1 LSGYGKAAAAAWN
14 ELRNLPFSG
23 GKPTGHRQP
32 SVTQPILD
40 QPRRDRAH
48 GERGQTADA
57 EAASRRRHKLL
68 FIGLF
73 PPPVNGQ
80 RVVTQCML
88 ERLSAIAEVTFYNT
102 DRFRRL
108 GPLSKPLSTLVACVI
123 LIKARLSGCT
133 TLYLAPHSGA
143 GLIYSSLVALVSRC
157 CGYAL
162 AVHYHSY
169 RNLGRYTRLMGAF
182 LAICG
187 PAALHVVLAPP
198 MARDLRRLY
207 RSARHVTVVSNT
219 TFVAPRPIERSFG
232 ARRLRIGHL
241 SNLSRKKGIGMVLD
255 CLRELRDRGVEV
267 ELWLAGPAEDSE
279 TGMLIA
285 EAQTRFGSHI
295 RYLGRLDAMDV
306 PRFYRDIDVF
316 LFPTAY
322 EHEAEPLVIVDA
334 VSAGVPVIATDRG
347 CIAYLLGITGGR
359 VLAAEDFMAET
370 VEQIAAWASDPRQLA
385 EASAQTQARFA
396 ELHGRSRRQLDG
408 VLTAIVNGRN
418 EAVGAK
424 SAEWEPPAH
433 PNPH

>member
-1 LSGYGKAAAAAWN
+1 
-14 ELRNLPFSG
+14 
-23 GKPTGHRQP
+23 
-32 SVTQPILD
+32 VTHPIPD
-40 QPRRDRAH
+40 QSHRDRAPD
-48 GERGQTADA
+48 EPGQTAGADG
-57 EAASRRRHKLL
+57 AARHRHKLL

-88 ERLSAIAEVTFYNT
+88 ERLSAIAAVTFYDT

-108 GPLSKPLSTLVACVI
+108 GALSKPLSTLIACIV
-123 LIKARLSGCT
+123 LVRARLGGCT

-143 GLIYSSLVALVSRC
+143 GLIYSCLIALAGRC

-169 RNLGRYTRLMGAF
+169 RNFGRYTRLMGVF
-182 LAICG
+182 LGICG
-187 PAALHVVLAPP
+187 PNALHVVLAPP

-207 RSARHVTVVSNT
+207 RAARHVTVVSNT
-219 TFVAPRPIERSFG
+219 TFVAPRALERRFG

-241 SNLSRKKGIGMVLD
+241 SNLSREKGIVMVLD
-255 CLRELRDRGVEV
+255 CLRELRARDIDI
-267 ELWLAGPAEDSE
+267 ELWLAGPAEDAE
-279 TGMLIA
+279 TGALIA
-285 EAQTRFGSHI
+285 EAQAAFGSHL
-295 RYLGRLDAMDV
+295 RYLGRLDAADV
-306 PRFYRDIDVF
+306 PRFYSDIDVF

-359 VLAAEDFMAET
+359 VLTAKDFV
-370 VEQIAAWASDPRQLA
+370 VESVAQLAAWANDPQQLA
-385 EASAQTQARFA
+385 EVSARTLARFA
-396 ELHGRSRRQLDG
+396 ELHGRSRQQLDS

-418 EAVGAK
+418 EAARAN
-424 SAEWEPPAH
+424 STEWDSPAQPH
-433 PNPH
+433 PHSR